1 MYESEVAR
9 IRRQIDEEFAALQQL
24 KSGLAFGT
32 ARHDFINRRMHR
44 VDTYSTKLA
53 DYVGESEA
61 VEMVYT
67 LYNETIK

>member
-9 IRRQIDEEFAALQQL
+9 IRRQIDQEFEALQQL

-32 ARHDFINRRMHR
+32 ARHDFIKRRMHR
-44 VDTYSTKLA
+44 VDTYSTELA

-67 LYNETIK
+67 LYNETVK